1 MRYVFVALL
10 SAAMP
15 GLAFAQPLTF
25 EDALSRAE
33 AAPSVQARSLDVEAR
48 RSAAIAAGRLP
59 DPKLGVGLDNFPV
72 SGPPAFTYAGD
83 SMTMARVGISQDVP
97 NAAKR
102 HAQQARA
109 QADIAAAEA
118 NGFAEVRRVKVA
130 TALAWIDL
138 YYAERRLAAIDAVI
152 ARQNG
157 LAVAAHS
164 GVASGA
170 ARPAQTLDV
179 RQAIAALEDKR
190 SEAAADSARARS
202 TLARWTGDANPEVT
216 GTVPDFAINPTALRE
231 AVGQHPDLNAAIART
246 RQAEADVAAARA
258 TKRPDWSFDVAYQRR
273 ADRYGDMVSAGV
285 TISLPLF
292 AGKRQDPMIAASSAS
307 ASAALA
313 EQEDMRRALAAD
325 LQAGIADHVMHHE
338 QWMRSRDT
346 LLPLARQK
354 VDLETASY
362 SAGRAGLLDVIQAQT
377 MLANSEIETLDR
389 EALVARDGARLVLT
403 YGSDRR

>member
-15 GLAFAQPLTF
+15 SFAFAQPLTF

-33 AAPSVQARSLDVEAR
+33 TAPSVQARSLDVEAR
-48 RSAAIAAGRLP
+48 RATAIAAGRLP

-102 HAQQARA
+102 HAQQGRA

-118 NGFAEVRRVKVA
+118 NGVAEARRVRVA
-130 TALAWIDL
+130 AALAWIDL
-138 YYAERRLAAIDAVI
+138 YYAGRRLAVIDAII

-157 LAVAAHS
+157 LAVAARS
-164 GVASGA
+164 GVASGS
-170 ARPAQTLDV
+170 ARPAQTLDI
-179 RQAIAALEDKR
+179 RQAIAALEDRR
-190 SEAAADSARARS
+190 SEVAADAVRARS
-202 TLARWTGDANPEVT
+202 MLARWTGDANPEVV
-216 GTVPDFAINPTALRE
+216 GTIPDFAINPSGLRE
-231 AVGQHPDLNAAIART
+231 AVDQHPDLNAAMART
-246 RQAEADVAAARA
+246 RQAEADVTAARA

-292 AGKRQDPMIAASSAS
+292 AGTRQDPMIAASSAS

-338 QWMRSRDT
+338 QWMRSRDD
-346 LLPLARQK
+346 LLPLARQQ
-354 VDLETASY
+354 VDLEIASY

-377 MLANSEIETLDR
+377 MLANTEIETLDR